1 MTIKMKDKQIIERKL
16 EIFLKEYEKSK
27 DRVEG
32 LKKESEESLKEK
44 QIIERKLEIFLKEYE
59 KSKDRVDRLEP
70 IIETY
75 AKRYYTLTGKHYVRN
90 SLDSR
95 GFYK

>member
-1 MTIKMKDKQIIERKL
+1 MTIKMKD
-16 EIFLKEYEKSK
+16 
-27 DRVEG
+27 
-32 LKKESEESLKEK
+32 K

-75 AKRYYTLTGKHYVRN
+75 AKRYYTLTGVSKHYVRN
-90 SLDSR
+90 NLDNE
-95 GFYK
+95 GYYK

>member
-1 MTIKMKDKQIIERKL
+1 MTIKMKD
-16 EIFLKEYEKSK
+16 
-27 DRVEG
+27 
-32 LKKESEESLKEK
+32 K

-90 SLDSR
+90 NLDLSLIHMTLPTIYSV
-95 GFYK
+95 